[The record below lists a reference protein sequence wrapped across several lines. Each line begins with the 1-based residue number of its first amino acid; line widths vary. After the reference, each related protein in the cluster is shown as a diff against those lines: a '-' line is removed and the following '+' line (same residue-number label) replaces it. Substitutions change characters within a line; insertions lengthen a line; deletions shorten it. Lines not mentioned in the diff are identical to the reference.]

1 MQLKEELPTSL
12 PRKILEEKIRKFL
25 EEDIGQG
32 DITTLL
38 TIPSGTIVE
47 AEIVAKES
55 GVTAGIEE
63 ALTMLESFGF
73 QVRVLVPDG
82 SRAKEKATIL
92 ETVGDAKTLLSI
104 ERTLLN
110 LLTRMSGIATATS
123 RLIEKVRRVGYKT
136 RIACT
141 RKVAPG
147 LSYFDK
153 RAVMLGGGDTHR
165 LHLDDLVIVKDNH
178 LAVVGDVGEAVKRVR
193 EAVSFSKKI
202 EIEVS
207 TEKEALEA
215 AKAGADIVML
225 DNFSPQ
231 QIRKTIALLDK
242 EGLRGKILIEAS
254 GGINE
259 QNVIEFAATGVDILS
274 LGEITDSVK
283 ALDMSLE
290 VVKVR
295 RRKNEKSLEIGVK
308 S

>member
-1 MQLKEELPTSL
+1 MRQLKEESLTFLPKTVL
-12 PRKILEEKIRKFL
+12 KEKISKFL
-25 EEDIGQG
+25 EEDLGQG
-32 DITTLL
+32 DITSLL
-38 TIPSGTIVE
+38 TVPSGTIVE
-47 AEIVAKES
+47 AEIVAKKS
-55 GVTAGIEE
+55 GVIAGIEE
-63 ALTMLESFGF
+63 ALTLLESFGF
-73 QVRVLVPDG
+73 QVRVLESDG
-82 SRAKEKATIL
+82 SKVEGKATLLKI
-92 ETVGDAKTLLSI
+92 VGDARTLLSI

-123 RLIEKVRRVGYKT
+123 RLIEKVRSAGYKT

-147 LSYFDK
+147 LLYFDK

-165 LHLDDLVIVKDNH
+165 LHLDDLIIVKDNH
-178 LAVVGDVGEAVKRVR
+178 LIVVGDVGEAVKRVR

-207 TEKEALEA
+207 TGGEALEA

-231 QIRKTIALLDK
+231 QIKNTMMLLDR
-242 EGLRGKILIEAS
+242 EGLRSKVLIEAS

-259 QNVIEFAATGVDILS
+259 QNVLKFAAAGVDVLS

-295 RRKNEKSLEIGVK
+295 KSRTKKV
-308 S
+308 

>member
-1 MQLKEELPTSL
+1 MRQLKEESLTFLPKTVL
-12 PRKILEEKIRKFL
+12 KEKISKFL
-25 EEDIGQG
+25 EEDLGQG
-32 DITTLL
+32 DITSLL
-38 TIPSGTIVE
+38 TVPSGTIVE
-47 AEIVAKES
+47 AEIVAKEP
-55 GVTAGIEE
+55 GVIAGIEE
-63 ALTMLESFGF
+63 VLTLLESFGF
-73 QVRVLVPDG
+73 QVRSLVSDG
-82 SRAKEKATIL
+82 SRVEGKATLL
-92 ETVGDAKTLLSI
+92 EIVGDARTLLSI

-123 RLIEKVRRVGYKT
+123 RLIEKVRSAGYKT

-147 LSYFDK
+147 LLYFDK

-165 LHLDDLVIVKDNH
+165 LHLDDLIIVKDNH
-178 LAVVGDVGEAVKRVR
+178 LIVVGDVGEAVKRVR

-207 TEKEALEA
+207 TGGEALEA

-231 QIRKTIALLDK
+231 QIKNTMMLLDR
-242 EGLRGKILIEAS
+242 EGLRSKVLIEAS

-259 QNVIEFAATGVDILS
+259 QNVLKFAATGVDVLS

-295 RRKNEKSLEIGVK
+295 KSRTKKV
-308 S
+308 

>member
-1 MQLKEELPTSL
+1 MRQLKEESLTFL
-12 PRKILEEKIRKFL
+12 PRKILKEKISKFL
-25 EEDIGQG
+25 EEDLGQG

-38 TIPSGTIVE
+38 TVPPGTIVE

-55 GVTAGIEE
+55 AVIAGIEE
-63 ALTMLESFGF
+63 ILTLLESFGF
-73 QVRVLVPDG
+73 QVRVLVSDG
-82 SRAKEKATIL
+82 SRVEGKATVLKI
-92 ETVGDAKTLLSI
+92 VGDARTLLSI

-123 RLIEKVRRVGYKT
+123 RLIEKVRRAGYKT

-147 LSYFDK
+147 LLYFDK

-165 LHLDDLVIVKDNH
+165 LHLDDLIIVKDNH
-178 LAVVGDVGEAVKRVR
+178 LAVVGDVGEAVKSVR

-207 TEKEALEA
+207 KEGEALEA

-231 QIRKTIALLDK
+231 QIKNTMVLLDG
-242 EGLRGKILIEAS
+242 EGLRSKVLIEAS

-259 QNVIEFAATGVDILS
+259 QNVLEFAATGVDILS

-295 RRKNEKSLEIGVK
+295 KSKTKKV
-308 S
+308 

>member
-1 MQLKEELPTSL
+1 MRQLKEESLTFLPKTVL
-12 PRKILEEKIRKFL
+12 KEKISKFL
-25 EEDIGQG
+25 EEDLGQG
-32 DITTLL
+32 DITSLL
-38 TIPSGTIVE
+38 TVPSGTIVE
-47 AEIVAKES
+47 AEIVAKEP
-55 GVTAGIEE
+55 GVIAGIEE
-63 ALTMLESFGF
+63 VLTLLESFGF
-73 QVRVLVPDG
+73 QVRSLVSDG
-82 SRAKEKATIL
+82 SRVEGKATLL
-92 ETVGDAKTLLSI
+92 EIVGDARTLLSI

-123 RLIEKVRRVGYKT
+123 RLIEKVRSAGYKT

-147 LSYFDK
+147 LLYFDK

-165 LHLDDLVIVKDNH
+165 LHLDDLIIVKDNH
-178 LAVVGDVGEAVKRVR
+178 LIVVGDVGEAVKRVR

-207 TEKEALEA
+207 TGGEALEA

-231 QIRKTIALLDK
+231 QIKNTIVLLDR
-242 EGLRGKILIEAS
+242 EGLRSKVLIEAS

-259 QNVIEFAATGVDILS
+259 QNVLKFAATGVDVLS

-295 RRKNEKSLEIGVK
+295 KSRTKKV
-308 S
+308 